1 MRADAFYR
9 NSCRFPASVIRPGL
23 FFCLALLLT
32 ACKTESDSAD
42 PAIIGVPPED
52 AYLGVEYSY
61 NFGATDKD
69 DILDYSLTNA
79 PSWLALESL
88 TNNARQGILMRGV
101 PGITGGQRGREDLGR
116 TSRINLVG
124 NDRDTLGAQPFSI
137 DVQENLLSVVR
148 RDYSEATP
156 EEQSDEGS
164 DTEAEEDRPDVQC
177 EPPFT
182 GATGEQTYAI
192 NLYDD
197 SGAVIGTENKTS
209 VTRPILVQVNLDQP
223 SVTHINVAFEL
234 RSNFDPNRCDQ
245 GFSAPHQRCDTG
257 LANSDEAVI
266 GRDIVGRGN
275 GSGATLPVPD
285 YVDYQQDENGLF
297 TKGVLILEPGITEC
311 YVRLEVVDDLEPE
324 RLEAFTFA
332 LTEVRTGIAGLGR
345 SSGGVREPLRIEDNE
360 PTVSLETARGG
371 KRDVVNP
378 DTATEYTAVIQGQRD
393 EAYAAKISA
402 QEGSDAIQGVDFF
415 LEVENPDYDEE
426 NPTAAEWIGADEL
439 EFPPGSDRVSF
450 RVIVPGS
457 GPKES
462 ESDPEPYNNPAEN
475 DRFMLLGLNA
485 RFQSGRSNYAA
496 SIPDNEL
503 RININELKNIIQV
516 GSEGE
521 FVPTDMVVGQNGRLL
536 IAGYDAGNGNTP
548 LVRVIDQKGN
558 QVSEQSLYPRGIALE
573 APPVIATSARDIEF
587 GGDDVLRYEFAV
599 AFGAEEDAEGN
610 PTPGNVNIVAQ
621 RWFLD
626 TSLTPSDYAMD
637 WQLISGS
644 EDDDLPRWI
653 GIVPTSGNVLVA
665 GVTQGLFETDDS
677 FNGRFGS
684 FVQRIDTREDG
695 ASLVPDV
702 AWTRKVESTSHDERV
717 VGGGIQNTF
726 PIVVG
731 DSSGS
736 VEGES
741 QFGGKDAFF
750 YTAQRAGDEVDVQQ
764 AGTDANEN
772 LVDGFF
778 SVGTV
783 WLVGNGNGD
792 YRVEA
797 EQGVKVLRQSPTDS
811 ASGFLLGYTPAGSA
825 MEAYLVNDESDQSIE
840 LLRAGM
846 IFDNDL
852 IAAGS
857 TTGVLTDDP
866 DAQTNTLEDPAI
878 FRRNRQPRFE
888 EDEDDDEENNDL
900 EDKTRIVEPSQQWS
914 RQIPVSDPNTG
925 TVEMLANYRDDEIT
939 ALIRK
944 DTANGPVWSLNL
956 FNAEGDPIN
965 GP

>member
-1 MRADAFYR
+1 MRADSFFR
-9 NSCRFPASVIRPGL
+9 DSSCTSGPVIRG
-23 FFCLALLLT
+23 ALLLFLAVFLS

-42 PAIIGVPPED
+42 PTIIGVPPED

-79 PSWLALESL
+79 PSWLALEDL
-88 TNNARQGILMRGV
+88 TNDARQGVIMRGV

-148 RDYSEATP
+148 RDYSEAEPEP
-156 EEQSDEGS
+156 EEDE
-164 DTEAEEDRPDVQC
+164 EESEGEGEDERPEFQC
-177 EPPFT
+177 EQPFVS
-182 GATGEQTYAI
+182 ANGEQTYSI

-197 SGAVIGTENKTS
+197 SGAVIGTEDKTS

-223 SVTHINVAFEL
+223 SVTRINVAFEL
-234 RSNFDPNRCDQ
+234 RSNFDSSRCDQ
-245 GFSAPHQRCDTG
+245 GFTAPHQRCDTS

-266 GRDIVGRGN
+266 GRDIVGLGN
-275 GSGATLPVPD
+275 GSGASLPAPE
-285 YVDYQQDENGLF
+285 YVDYQQDEDGLF
-297 TKGVLILEPGITEC
+297 TKGVLTLEPGITEC

-345 SSGGVREPLRIEDNE
+345 SSGSVREPLRIEDNE
-360 PTVSLETARGG
+360 PTVSLETPRGG

-378 DTATEYTAVIQGQRD
+378 GTATEYTAVIEGQRD
-393 EAYAAKISA
+393 QAYFAKVSA

-415 LEVENPDYDEE
+415 LEIANLDYEE
-426 NPTAAEWIGADEL
+426 RDSPAEIGPEWLDADEI
-439 EFPPGSDRVSF
+439 EFPIGSDRVSF
-450 RVIVPGS
+450 RVIIP
-457 GPKES
+457 ES
-462 ESDPEPYNNPAEN
+462 YSNLAEN

-485 RFQSGRSNYAA
+485 RYQSGRSNYAT
-496 SIPDNEL
+496 SISDDEL
-503 RININELKNIIQV
+503 RVNINELVNVIQV
-516 GSEGE
+516 GSEDG
-521 FVPTDMVVGQNGRLL
+521 FIPTDMVTGQNGRMF
-536 IAGYDAGNGNTP
+536 IAGYDAGNGNIP
-548 LVRVIDQKGN
+548 RVRVIDQKGD
-558 QVSEQSLYPRGIALE
+558 QVSEKSLYPRGISLDS
-573 APPVIATSARDIEF
+573 PPVIASSAREIDF
-587 GGDDVLRYEFAV
+587 GENDVLRYEFAV
-599 AFGAEEDAEGN
+599 AFGVEEDSEGN
-610 PTPGNVNIVAQ
+610 PTPGNVNNVTQ
-621 RWFLD
+621 RWFFD
-626 TSLTPSDYAMD
+626 TSLMPSDYSRD
-637 WQLISGS
+637 WQLVSGS
-644 EDDDLPRWI
+644 EEDDFPRWI
-653 GIVPTSGNVLVA
+653 GIAPTSGNVLVS
-665 GVTQGLFETDDS
+665 GVTLGLFEEDDRFS
-677 FNGRFGS
+677 GRFGS
-684 FVQRIDTREDG
+684 FVQRIDSREDG
-695 ASLVPDV
+695 AMLVPEV

-750 YTAQRAGDEVDVQQ
+750 YTAQRVENEIDVQQ
-764 AGTDANEN
+764 AGTGADEN

-783 WLVGNGNGD
+783 WLVGNGSAD
-792 YRVEA
+792 YRVTT
-797 EQGVKVLRQSPTDS
+797 EQGVKVLRQSATDS

-825 MEAYLVNDESDQSIE
+825 MEAYLVNDEDDESVE
-840 LLRAGM
+840 VLRAGV

-857 TTGVLTDDP
+857 TTGVLTGDP
-866 DAQTNTLEDPAI
+866 DAQTNTLEDPAL

-888 EDEDDDEENNDL
+888 EDEDDDEENDDL
-900 EDKTRIVEPSQQWS
+900 EEKTLIVELSQQWNQQVS
-914 RQIPVSDPNTG
+914 VSDPDTG
-925 TVEMLANYRDDEIT
+925 TVQVLANYRDDEIT
-939 ALIRK
+939 SLIRTE
-944 DTANGPVWSLNL
+944 TASGAVWSLNL
-956 FNAEGDPIN
+956 FDAEGDPIN
-965 GP
+965 TP